1 MMMNEKVLN
10 FDMDGTLCNFYGV
23 EGWLDD
29 LMASNPRP
37 YRVAKPRFNF
47 SSFARLIHRLQRL
60 GYQINIISWLA
71 KCNDD
76 DFHKV
81 VADVKVEWLQKHLPS
96 VKFDNIIIVPYG
108 TPKQTLANGILFDDE
123 KPNRDNWQGKAY
135 DVDDILN
142 ILRGLS

>member
-1 MMMNEKVLN
+1 MVNEKVLN

-23 EGWLDD
+23 DGWLDD
-29 LMASNPRP
+29 LMTSNPRP
-37 YRVAKPRFNF
+37 YKVAKPRFNF

-60 GYQINIISWLA
+60 GYQVNIISWLA
-71 KCNDD
+71 KCDD
-76 DFHKV
+76 DNFHKV
-81 VADVKVEWLQKHLPS
+81 VADVKVKWLQKHLPS

-108 TPKQTLANGILFDDE
+108 TPKHTLANGILFDDE

-142 ILRGLS
+142 ILRSLS